1 MSRHDDDDDDDFE
14 DDDRPSRRG
23 RRDRD
28 RDDDDDDDDRDN
40 DVGDSKRMVAGLC
53 AIFAGS
59 FGVHKFI
66 LGYTLEGTLL
76 LSMTLVGILIGTAGA
91 FGGAICCFPFVLMVF
106 YLAPIASGVIA
117 LIEGII
123 YLTKTDEEFIE
134 TYQVGRRT
142 WF

>member
-1 MSRHDDDDDDDFE
+1 
-14 DDDRPSRRG
+14 
-23 RRDRD
+23 
-28 RDDDDDDDDRDN
+28 
-40 DVGDSKRMVAGLC
+40 
-53 AIFAGS
+53 
-59 FGVHKFI
+59 
-66 LGYTLEGTLL
+66 
-76 LSMTLVGILIGTAGA
+76 
-91 FGGAICCFPFVLMVF
+91 MVF